1 MTTKNTFTL
10 NPPTLNTQLGE
21 LEIDV
26 WKPLTYLNIY
36 RTTLSAFFLFLAIT
50 QNTFHPLG
58 SVSLTIFT
66 QTSLNYLILSCF
78 FWMAIQLKK
87 PNYTIQI
94 HVSVLTDC
102 LSILLLMHAS
112 GGIQTGLG
120 TLLLI
125 TVAGNSMIVPLRSA
139 LYFAAIATITLLG
152 HQIFSH
158 YVNNE
163 PTSNYTYAGILGVIF
178 FTTAV
183 ISHKLAQRLKETEAL
198 ALRREVDLANM
209 AQLTEHIIQRMQT
222 GILVVDNEN
231 DIRLINES
239 AWHILGM
246 PSTRKPPNLA
256 KIVPEL
262 AHQVNGW
269 RKNTEL
275 TPQIIRPSPLHAN
288 VMPRFARITQDNKSG
303 ILIFL
308 EDTSVMAQQAQQLQL
323 AALGRLT
330 ASIAHEIRNPLGAIS
345 HAGQL
350 LDESPNLDKND
361 KRLIQIIDDQSA
373 RMNTIIENI
382 MQLGRRNHSRPEVF
396 DLRNFLNKFVRNFML
411 HQHTDDEN
419 LTTVSE
425 PETGAQ
431 DKILIDIN
439 PEEVKI
445 RFDISHLEQILTNL
459 CENALRHSKGYV
471 HNPKVELRGGISPEF
486 NRPFLDIVD
495 HGPGIDSETAQHIF
509 EPFFTTEATGS
520 GLGLYISRELAECN
534 QARMNYIPSSTGGCC
549 FRITFQDPR
558 RSIN

>member
-1 MTTKNTFTL
+1 MATKNTFTL
-10 NPPTLNTQLGE
+10 NPPTLNTQLSE

-36 RTTLSAFFLFLAIT
+36 RTILSAFFLFLAIT
-50 QNTFHPLG
+50 ENTFHPLG
-58 SVSLTIFT
+58 SVDLEIFT
-66 QTSLNYLILSCF
+66 QTSLNYLILACF

-87 PNYTIQI
+87 PSYTIQI
-94 HVSVLTDC
+94 HASVLTDC
-102 LSILLLMHAS
+102 VSILLLMHAS

-125 TVAGNSMIVPLRSA
+125 TVAGNSMIVPFRSA
-139 LYFAAIATITLLG
+139 LYFAAIATITLLAHQLFG
-152 HQIFSH
+152 HYI
-158 YVNNE
+158 NNE
-163 PTSNYTYAGILGVIF
+163 PTSNYTYAGILGLLF
-178 FTTAV
+178 FTTAI
-183 ISHKLAQRLKETEAL
+183 ISHKLALRLKETQAL

-222 GILVVDNEN
+222 GILVVDNDN

-246 PSTRKPPNLA
+246 PSTRKPPNLV

-269 RKNTEL
+269 RKNSEL

-288 VMPRFARITQDNKSG
+288 VMPRFAKITQDNKSG

-308 EDTSVMAQQAQQLQL
+308 EDTSVMAQQAQHLQL

-361 KRLIQIIDDQSA
+361 KRLTQIIDDQSS

-382 MQLGRRNHSRPEVF
+382 MQLGRRNYSRPEVF
-396 DLRNFLNKFVRNFML
+396 DLKIFLNKFINSFML
-411 HQHTDDEN
+411 N
-419 LTTVSE
+419 
-425 PETGAQ
+425 Q
-431 DKILIDIN
+431 DMDNKVQNAPAKTFKQEKISIDIQ
-439 PEEVKI
+439 PEQVKI

-459 CENALRHSKGYV
+459 CENALRHSKNYQ
-471 HNPKVELRGGISPEF
+471 HNPKIELRGGISPEF
-486 NRPFLDIVD
+486 NRPFLDVID
-495 HGPGIDSETAQHIF
+495 HGTGMDSETAQHIF
-509 EPFFTTEATGS
+509 EPFYTTEPTGS

-534 QARMNYIPSSTGGCC
+534 QARMNYIPTTTGGCC

>member
-10 NPPTLNTQLGE
+10 NPPTLGTQLSE

-36 RTTLSAFFLFLAIT
+36 RTTLSALFLFLAIT
-50 QNTFHPLG
+50 GNNFHPLG
-58 SVSLTIFT
+58 SVNLTLFT
-66 QTSLNYLILSCF
+66 QTSLNYLILSCI

-87 PNYTIQI
+87 PNPLIQI
-94 HVSVLTDC
+94 HISVLTDC
-102 LSILLLMHAS
+102 ISILLLMHSS

-125 TVAGNSMIVPLRSA
+125 TVAGNSMIVQFRSA

-152 HQIFSH
+152 HQLFGH
-158 YVNNE
+158 YMNNE

-178 FTTAV
+178 FSTAI

-198 ALRREVDLANM
+198 ALKREVDLANM
-209 AQLTEHIIQRMQT
+209 SQLTEHIIQRMQT

-246 PSTRKPPNLA
+246 PSTRKPPNLS

-275 TPQIIRPSPLHAN
+275 TPQIIRPTPRHAN
-288 VMPRFARITQDNKSG
+288 VMPRFAKITQDKKSG

-361 KRLIQIIDDQSA
+361 KRLTKIIDDQSS

-396 DLRNFLNKFVRNFML
+396 ELKNFLDKFVNTFIV
-411 HQHTDDEN
+411 HQHINEHLQTAKSGKEK
-419 LTTVSE
+419 TS
-425 PETGAQ
+425 PIA
-431 DKILIDIN
+431 IDIS
-439 PEEVKI
+439 PEKVKI

-459 CENALRHSKGYV
+459 CENALRHSKNYLN
-471 HNPKVELRGGISPEF
+471 NPKIELRGGISPEF
-486 NRPFLDIVD
+486 NRPFLDIID
-495 HGPGIDSETAQHIF
+495 HGSGIDVETAQHIF
-509 EPFFTTEATGS
+509 EPFYTTEATGS

-534 QARMNYIPSSTGGCC
+534 QARMNYIPITNGGCC